1 MIVNL
6 SKLYIQQKM
15 LKLQLTNILK
25 VLTSYRLI
33 FLFFLTVLQSYSLT
47 LTAQDNSKLLA
58 DKPGNN
64 RDTYY
69 EASKQKI
76 LGNYD
81 KAIELFKKC
90 LDQDPTDAAAM
101 YELASIYAEQG
112 NSQDAAP
119 LAEKAVELDL
129 ANKWY
134 KILLVQL
141 YQAQGKYTDA
151 GVIISQLL
159 VAEPDNIEYYED
171 QALNYIY
178 DNDYKN
184 AVKSYDILEQ
194 KLGINEDIS
203 IQKEK
208 IYIMMGKPDKAIE
221 EIQKLSAAFPDEPR
235 YLEMLAELYMT
246 SRNGRK
252 GAGNL

>member
-1 MIVNL
+1 MIIVIKSKFCL
-6 SKLYIQQKM
+6 SMQKQHQN
-15 LKLQLTNILK
+15 KI
-25 VLTSYRLI
+25 
-33 FLFFLTVLQSYSLT
+33 LTVLVFLIVLQSFPG
-47 LTAQDNSKLLA
+47 TAPGQDSSKRPA
-58 DKPGNN
+58 DKPRND
-64 RDTYY
+64 RETYY

-81 KAIELFKKC
+81 KAIDLYKKS

-101 YELASIYAEQG
+101 YELASIYSEQG
-112 NSQDAAP
+112 NNSESAP
-119 LAEKAVELDL
+119 LAEKAVVLDPS
-129 ANKWY
+129 NKWY

-141 YQAQGKYTDA
+141 YQAQGKYEDA
-151 GVIISQLL
+151 GGIIHQLIM
-159 VAEPDNIEYYED
+159 AEPDNIEYYQDE
-171 QALNYIY
+171 ALNYIY

-221 EIQKLSAAFPDEPR
+221 EIQKLSGAFPGEPR
-235 YLEMLAELYMT
+235 YLEMLAELY
-246 SRNGRK
+246 
-252 GAGNL
+252 